1 MAAVNAL
8 AERLGKVHKPY
19 AGARFRAAFLK
30 QGFSRFLTGSVV
42 FCPEEAPSR
51 PIADYGSLVLVEQW
65 QPDQGEAL
73 TLLSK
78 LLSGQA
84 EIAGQKVGS
93 GFQQSD
99 LEHRPYT
106 FTSRMW
112 SGWEMRSYYDP
123 SDPHGHEQ
131 PPLIQDSILGFGL
144 RPYRG
149 GNQAINDWVFDV
161 VTDNIGGAVPDFNAL
176 VTFLPDTRARVV
188 SALWTPGQLSLEL
201 EINVP
206 PEQIEL
212 QIIHVESARLPQAR
226 LATSG
231 AFELEIPDDT
241 RELLIYLVHKSGE
254 CIMHVHLR
262 SVYDSFG
269 HVPVDLIT
277 KSRAERDLGKGE
289 GDQIE
294 FKPFI
299 SPRDPKEGEI
309 VDTVIAF
316 ANTAGGR
323 IYVGV
328 ADRDASP
335 QGIRGLLQAFKG
347 EGADTALKKQ
357 AECLRWLLSNKVAPT
372 PRFLV
377 EETRAFGEP
386 IVAIT
391 IESDN
396 AQHYVLG
403 TNDVWVRR
411 GASNVRPRPGEVTE
425 SSEI

>member
-8 AERLGKVHKPY
+8 AERLRAVHKPY

-30 QGFSRFLTGSVV
+30 QGSLRFLTGSVV
-42 FCPEEAPSR
+42 FCPDKVPSR
-51 PIADYGSLVLVEQW
+51 AIADYGSLVLVEQW
-65 QPDQGEAL
+65 QQDQGEAL

-84 EIAGQKVGS
+84 DIAGQKVGS

-112 SGWEMRSYYDP
+112 SGWEMRSHYDC
-123 SDPHGHEQ
+123 SDPYGQEQ
-131 PPLIQDSILGFGL
+131 PQPLIQDSILGFGL

-149 GNQAINDWVFDV
+149 GNQAINDWVFDLV
-161 VTDNIGGAVPDFNAL
+161 NDNIGGAVPDFNAL

-188 SALWTPGQLSLEL
+188 SALWTPGKLNLEL

-206 PEQIEL
+206 PEQVEL
-212 QIIHVESARLPQAR
+212 QIIHVESIRSPQAR

-254 CIMHVHLR
+254 CIMHIHLR
-262 SVYDSFG
+262 SVYGSFG
-269 HVPVDLIT
+269 HVPEDLT
-277 KSRAERDLGKGE
+277 TRSRAESDLAKGE

-309 VDTVIAF
+309 VDTAI
-316 ANTAGGR
+316 R
-323 IYVGV
+323 ESSIV
-328 ADRDASP
+328 AQCRASEALLF
-335 QGIRGLLQAFKG
+335 GIR
-347 EGADTALKKQ
+347 
-357 AECLRWLLSNKVAPT
+357 R
-372 PRFLV
+372 
-377 EETRAFGEP
+377 
-386 IVAIT
+386 
-391 IESDN
+391 
-396 AQHYVLG
+396 
-403 TNDVWVRR
+403 
-411 GASNVRPRPGEVTE
+411 
-425 SSEI
+425 